1 MDYVVEILI
10 KLLLVALLVF
20 MNGFFVATEFA
31 IVKVR
36 PTQLEPLIIRG
47 SRRAKLAL
55 HLTRHLDEY
64 LSACQLG
71 ITLTSLGLGWI
82 GEPVFETVLRPVF
95 ELLDVQSHT
104 LRSSIAF
111 LVGFTTITFLHVV
124 AGEQAPKSLSI
135 RKPVATSLFVAH
147 PMRMFYMI
155 TYPFIWLLNR
165 SALGLL
171 KLVGIEPAAES
182 ESAVSEEELKLQI
195 SGMQKR
201 QGVSNLSRAIV
212 QNAFELRHRL
222 VREVMRPRHE
232 IVLFDTR
239 MSIRDC
245 VALAEQHRFS
255 RYPLCQ
261 EGDPD
266 KALGVVHIK
275 DLYAAAGR
283 LSSAAELRPL
293 TRPVLYVPEVARL
306 ENALELFLNRR
317 AHMALVVDEYGG
329 VTGLLTLEN
338 TLEALVGEIQDEFDA
353 EPPRV
358 VRVDECTWHIDPALP
373 LHQLQELVGIP
384 LEAEGVTTAAGFVMY
399 KLGGFPRPGDSLKLD
414 GHELS
419 VLEMDGLRITKLQL
433 KSAGGAGA
441 ACTSLS

>member
-95 ELLDVQSHT
+95 ELLDVQSHA
-104 LRSSIAF
+104 LRTSIAF

-124 AGEQAPKSLSI
+124 AGELAPKSLSI
-135 RKPVATSLFVAH
+135 RKPVSTSLFVAL
-147 PMRMFYMI
+147 PMRVFYSVA
-155 TYPFIWLLNR
+155 YPFIWLLNQ
-165 SALGLL
+165 SGLL
-171 KLVGIEPAAES
+171 LLRFVGIEPASEG
-182 ESAVSEEELKLQI
+182 ESALSEEELRFQI
-195 SGMQKR
+195 AGIQKR
-201 QGVSNLSRAIV
+201 QGVSSLSRAIV

-239 MSIRDC
+239 MPIREC

-255 RYPLCQ
+255 RYPLC
-261 EGDPD
+261 EDGDLD
-266 KALGVVHIK
+266 RALGVVHIK
-275 DLYAAAGR
+275 DLYAASGR
-283 LSSAAELRPL
+283 LTSAAELRPL
-293 TRPVLYVPEVARL
+293 TRPILYVPEVARL
-306 ENALELFLNRR
+306 ENALELFLGRR

-358 VRVDECTWHIDPALP
+358 VRIDECTWHIDPALP
-373 LHQLQELVGIP
+373 LHRLQELLGVP

-399 KLGGFPRPGDSLKLD
+399 KLGGFPKSGDTLRLD

-419 VLEMDGLRITKLQL
+419 VLEMDGLRISKLQL
-433 KSAGGAGA
+433 KSVGGAGA
-441 ACTSLS
+441 GQTNPS